1 LKLNLV
7 RAIRQII
14 LNFSFYVNIG
24 MQHKITLI
32 LFRNSGAKVNQ
43 IAFSKS
49 SVVAAGIGL
58 LICMLG
64 LTGIILHYI
73 QIRQDIT
80 NNHALIAC
88 NAGQKKEIETQRLQ
102 ILKFAD
108 EINVLKGKLIDLN
121 QFEKKIRIIA
131 DIEKAGDSESLF
143 GIGGSIPEDRELD
156 TSLENGH
163 DLLIREMDEQVD
175 SLQHA
180 YGAQL
185 ESMSEVLQKLEEKRN
200 ILAATP
206 SIPPIAGWV
215 SSGFGYRKSPF
226 SGRREMHKGIDLV
239 APKGVPVAATA
250 DGVVIFAGKKGL
262 LGKTVVVDHG
272 QGISTR
278 YAHCSRLMKKCG
290 EAVER
295 GDIIARVGNTGRST
309 GPHLHYEVRVN
320 NIQVNPERYILD
332 SYAEKSTKPAG

>member
-1 LKLNLV
+1 MK
-7 RAIRQII
+7 
-14 LNFSFYVNIG
+14 
-24 MQHKITLI
+24 HKITLI

-43 IAFSKS
+43 ISFLKS
-49 SVVAAGIGL
+49 SVFAAGIGL
-58 LICMLG
+58 LIGLLG
-64 LTGIILHYI
+64 LMGIILHYI

-80 NNHALIAC
+80 NNQALIAN
-88 NAGQKKEIETQRLQ
+88 NASQKHEIETQRLQ
-102 ILKFAD
+102 IRKFAD
-108 EINVLKGKLIDLN
+108 EINLLKTKLINLN

-131 DIEKAGDSESLF
+131 NIEKTGDSESLF

-156 TSLENGH
+156 ASLETRN

-206 SIPPIAGWV
+206 SIPPTTGWI
-215 SSGFGYRKSPF
+215 SSGFGYRISPF

-239 APKGVPVAATA
+239 APKGAPVAATA
-250 DGVVIFAGKKGL
+250 EGVVIFAGKKGL
-262 LGKTVVVDHG
+262 LGNTVVVDHG

-278 YAHCSRLMKKCG
+278 YAHCSKLMKKCG
-290 EAVER
+290 EAVRR

-309 GPHLHYEVRVN
+309 GPHLHYEVRVS

-332 SYAEKSTKPAG
+332 SYAGKSTKSAG